1 MGRHEVIHLKWQ
13 NKTYIKAAKH
23 CYPHGFGS
31 TEKKFK
37 DEKMIALKAKLL
49 AKFQQYSVSQRF
61 SPR

>member
-1 MGRHEVIHLKWQ
+1 MGRHEVSHLKWQ

-37 DEKMIALKAKLL
+37 DEK
-49 AKFQQYSVSQRF
+49 
-61 SPR
+61 